1 MLWNQIQKCYV
12 SYGKIA
18 VFRNSFS
25 LSSVATFLM
34 TIVQMSSIV
43 GSILYLTAL
52 LHEFVQYNQSNG
64 KLMLS
69 SLFFAFLLPFV
80 SSILLSFC
88 LYFHFLSPVLFSLIV
103 PIQLV
108 HTYVSAVCILIFVF
122 FPA

>member
-1 MLWNQIQKCYV
+1 
-12 SYGKIA
+12 GKIA

-64 KLMLS
+64 KLMLPS
-69 SLFFAFLLPFV
+69 FFFAVLLPFV
-80 SSILLSFC
+80 PAKLLPFC
-88 LYFHFLSPVLFSLIV
+88 LYFQFPFPEIMNLLLELAYFQFGCFLMFAFFFLFLFFV
-103 PIQLV
+103 E
-108 HTYVSAVCILIFVF
+108 IF
-122 FPA
+122 